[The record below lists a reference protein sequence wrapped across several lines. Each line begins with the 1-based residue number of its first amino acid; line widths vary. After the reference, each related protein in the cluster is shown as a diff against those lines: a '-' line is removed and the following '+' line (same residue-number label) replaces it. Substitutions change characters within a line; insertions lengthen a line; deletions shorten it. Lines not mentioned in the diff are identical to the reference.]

1 MIYKIKPVFKD
12 YLWGGTRL
20 KEEFH
25 KESELEI
32 IAESWELSAHRDGCC
47 KVDDVLFTE
56 YLEKATE
63 KQLGKQYD
71 FSTSFPFL
79 IKYIDAK
86 QMLSIQVHPSDAYA
100 HVHDNDNGK
109 TEVWYVMDAQE
120 GSFLYLGFN
129 QALTKEE
136 ARVAIDEDTILDKL
150 NKVYVKKGD
159 VVFIEPGTVHAI
171 GAGILLCEVQQ
182 NSNSTYR
189 VYDFKRTDKDG
200 KYRELH
206 VEKALD
212 VSTLDT
218 LEVNLER
225 EETIIT
231 GGSFKEVA
239 TCSYF
244 TSHAYKVT
252 SEIQFS
258 TDERSFC
265 CINILEGTLLV
276 SSDDQTITCLPGDSL
291 FIEANTE
298 NIKINGT
305 GEFLVSQL

>member
-25 KESELEI
+25 KESDLEI

-47 KVDDVLFTE
+47 KVNDILFTE
-56 YLEKATE
+56 YLERATTV
-63 KQLGKQYD
+63 QLGEQYD
-71 FSTSFPFL
+71 FNKSFPFL

-86 QMLSIQVHPSDAYA
+86 QMLSIQVHPSDEYA
-100 HVHDNDNGK
+100 HIHDNDNGK
-109 TEVWYVMDAQE
+109 TEVWYVMDAKE

-129 QALTKEE
+129 QPLTKEE
-136 ARVAIDEDTILDKL
+136 ARIAIEEDTILDKL

-200 KYRELH
+200 NFRELH

-212 VSTLDT
+212 VSKLET

-225 EETIIT
+225 EEMKIK
-231 GGSFKEVA
+231 GGSLKEVA

-244 TSHAYKVT
+244 TSHAYKVE

-265 CINILEGTLLV
+265 CINVLEGNLEVT
-276 SSDDQTITCLPGDSL
+276 SDTQSISCVPGDSL

-298 NIKINGT
+298 NITIKGM